1 LIKLWRAWNA
11 SEKFRE
17 RKEINMSTLVRENRD
32 IDRVQSEQFI
42 APSASVVEAAD
53 GYTLEVEMP
62 GVNKERLEIS
72 IENNELIIVGRR
84 SLPAVEGTLIHR
96 ESRPE
101 NYRRTFELDPSV
113 DVNKIS
119 AKIDQGVVTLTL
131 PKAEHVKPRKITVS

>member
-1 LIKLWRAWNA
+1 
-11 SEKFRE
+11 
-17 RKEINMSTLVRENRD
+17 MSTLVRENRD

-53 GYTLEVEMP
+53 GYTLEVEMS

-72 IENNELIIVGRR
+72 VENNELTIVGRR

-101 NYRRTFELDPSV
+101 NYRRTFELDPSI
-113 DVNKIS
+113 DANKIS

-131 PKAEHVKPRKITVS
+131 PKAENVRRRKITVS

>member
-1 LIKLWRAWNA
+1 
-11 SEKFRE
+11 
-17 RKEINMSTLVRENRD
+17 MSTLVRENRD

-53 GYTLEVEMP
+53 GYTLEVEMS

-72 IENNELIIVGRR
+72 VENNELTIVGRR

-101 NYRRTFELDPSV
+101 NYRRTFELDPSIEA
-113 DVNKIS
+113 DKIS
-119 AKIDQGVVTLTL
+119 ARIDQGVVTLRL
-131 PKAEHVKPRKITVS
+131 PKAERVKPRKVAVS